1 MLPKSPGFYWFKI
14 QNILEYDAD
23 AKGKLFVNYDD
34 ISNAPYIDLKERRI
48 KFINYNDQ
56 FKGYEEIIGPSPICL
71 KNKKPL
77 PDGFFRTDL
86 CFASY
91 ASKHPIYMVGEA
103 TKKKLKDAGFKEID
117 LDKILDKYDWQNT

>member
-1 MLPKSPGFYWFKI
+1 M
-14 QNILEYDAD
+14 
-23 AKGKLFVNYDD
+23 
-34 ISNAPYIDLKERRI
+34 DLKERRI

-56 FKGYEEIIGPSPICL
+56 FNGYEEIIGPSPICL

-77 PDGFFRTDL
+77 SDGFFRTDL

-91 ASKHPIYMVGEA
+91 ASKHPIYMVGEV

-117 LDKILDKYDWQNT
+117 FDKILDKYDWQNT